1 MNTLRAIAFGLC
13 LSASTLSVS
22 AHPVDSKTSEAAFAA
37 PDRPAAQR
45 ERDATRRSEVD
56 FLLHHVK
63 SGDSV
68 LDMGAGQ
75 GYLSWLLSTAVGP
88 SGTVYVQNPQG
99 WVEYYKM
106 GPALDEMKAKRA
118 NLRPVVAPFVA
129 IPAPEKPYDVVISSM
144 VYHDTYNEKGQDALT
159 MNKALFS
166 HIKPGGL
173 YIIIDHHAQAG
184 SDIAA
189 TNTTHRIDKGRVLAD
204 LKAAGFVL
212 AEDKD
217 ILSHPEDKRDLNV
230 FDPKVRGKTDRFV
243 LVFKR
248 P

>member
-13 LSASTLSVS
+13 LSASAFSVS
-22 AHPVDSKTSEAAFAA
+22 AHPIDSKAAEAAFAA
-37 PDRPAAQR
+37 TDRPAKQR
-45 ERDATRRSEVD
+45 ERDEMRRSEVD

-63 SGDSV
+63 PGDSV

-75 GYLSWLLSTAVGP
+75 GYLSWLLSSAVGP
-88 SGTVYVQNPQG
+88 QGTVYVQNPQG
-99 WVEYYKM
+99 WVDYYKM
-106 GPALDEMKAKRA
+106 GPALEEMTAQRA
-118 NLRPVVAPFVA
+118 NIRAVIAPFVA
-129 IPAPEKPYDVVISSM
+129 IPTPQRPYDVVVSSM
-144 VYHDTYNEKGQDALT
+144 IYHDTYNEKDQNALA
-159 MNKALFS
+159 MNSALF
-166 HIKPGGL
+166 HQIKPGGL
-173 YIIIDHHAQAG
+173 YIIVDHHAPAG

-189 TNTTHRIDKGRVLAD
+189 TNTTHRIDKARVVAD

-230 FDPKVRGKTDRFV
+230 FDPAVRGKTDRFV
-243 LVFKR
+243 LVFKK